1 MGRNTA
7 MVIGR
12 MFRKTHILGVGRIIW
27 LIGSVFT
34 SGPMETGT
42 KANGKNH

>member
-1 MGRNTA
+1 MGRNTD

-12 MFRKTHILGVGRIIW
+12 MFRKTHISGAGRIIW
-27 LIGSVFT
+27 PMGSVFI